1 MGFAV
6 IERSNQPA
14 CRSICSG
21 TPVYLIHKGEGQVVQ
36 TAKRIVAESHTG
48 IGDSGDRLY
57 SHVCMAGRPG
67 QGQSHSKKCAAQ
79 CEDDLANNAES
90 DLGVLNL
97 AALQDGQTAYIP
109 FQMENYSNIPSAV
122 SFRVLVKDANGE
134 EITDALEGWEVSIL
148 SEGEPL
154 KLSEDGTS
162 FIAEVP
168 AVENG
173 SEINAYTLQ
182 LKAAPDADYS
192 ELGTEDAQL
201 YVTADIRILEEETVQ
216 E

>member
-1 MGFAV
+1 MFKLLKESWLSLTLVLVILATVCTATFAWREDLDKV
-6 IERSNQPA
+6 S
-14 CRSICSG
+14 
-21 TPVYLIHKGEGQVVQ
+21 L
-36 TAKRIVAESHTG
+36 TAKSVLLNAK
-48 IGDSGDRLY
+48 
-57 SHVCMAGRPG
+57 M
-67 QGQSHSKKCAAQ
+67 
-79 CEDDLANNAES
+79 DLANNAES

-154 KLSEDGTS
+154 KFSEDGTS

-168 AVENG
+168 AVEDG

-182 LKAAPDADYS
+182 LKAASDADYS

>member
-1 MGFAV
+1 MFKLLKESWLSLTLVLVILATVCTATFAWREDLDKV
-6 IERSNQPA
+6 S
-14 CRSICSG
+14 
-21 TPVYLIHKGEGQVVQ
+21 L
-36 TAKRIVAESHTG
+36 TAKSVLLNAK
-48 IGDSGDRLY
+48 
-57 SHVCMAGRPG
+57 M
-67 QGQSHSKKCAAQ
+67 
-79 CEDDLANNAES
+79 DLANNAES

-168 AVENG
+168 AV
-173 SEINAYTLQ
+173 Q

-192 ELGTEDAQL
+192 ELGTEDAQM

>member
-1 MGFAV
+1 MFKLLKESWLSLTLVLVILATVCTATFAWREDLDKV
-6 IERSNQPA
+6 S
-14 CRSICSG
+14 
-21 TPVYLIHKGEGQVVQ
+21 L
-36 TAKRIVAESHTG
+36 TAKSVLLNAK
-48 IGDSGDRLY
+48 
-57 SHVCMAGRPG
+57 M
-67 QGQSHSKKCAAQ
+67 
-79 CEDDLANNAES
+79 DLANNAES

-201 YVTADIRILEEETVQ
+201 YVTADVSIPEAESVQ

>member
-1 MGFAV
+1 M
-6 IERSNQPA
+6 
-14 CRSICSG
+14 
-21 TPVYLIHKGEGQVVQ
+21 
-36 TAKRIVAESHTG
+36 
-48 IGDSGDRLY
+48 
-57 SHVCMAGRPG
+57 
-67 QGQSHSKKCAAQ
+67 
-79 CEDDLANNAES
+79 
-90 DLGVLNL
+90 
-97 AALQDGQTAYIP
+97 
-109 FQMENYSNIPSAV
+109 
-122 SFRVLVKDANGE
+122 
-134 EITDALEGWEVSIL
+134 

>member
-79 CEDDLANNAES
+79 CEDGPCEQR
-90 DLGVLNL
+90 GVRPGCFKSGGFTGWPDSLYSISNGEL
-97 AALQDGQTAYIP
+97 LQ
-109 FQMENYSNIPSAV
+109 YSFCRIFPCS
-122 SFRVLVKDANGE
+122 SEGRGE